1 MTIAHG
7 TDAAWS
13 PKADQVAFADPRCGE
28 RQGIYVVRADGADM
42 RRLSRHCTI
51 YGTEL
56 RERIV
61 GTPADDTIYARD
73 RKRDRVDCGE
83 GTDLVVADSVDLL
96 RNCEAIHR

>member
-1 MTIAHG
+1 VFG
-7 TDAAWS
+7 E
-13 PKADQVAFADPRCGE
+13 PECGE
-28 RQGIYVVRADGADM
+28 GQGIYVVRADGEER

-83 GTDLVVADSVDLL
+83 GVDRAIADRVDRLSD
-96 RNCEAIHR
+96 CEIVRRR